1 MQQGDNTPLS
11 EATVRNAWQQLIV
24 EDLPRVAR
32 LRGWPQRTPA
42 EFERVLLDQ
51 VLESPCESGAS
62 RRTCAVNLI
71 LAIEL
76 AGRALQGK
84 VCLRAMERRSQA
96 MRDRQD
102 GDEAC
107 ERAGIGAPTSSAAQ
121 RLLAELAKPTASKP
135 AKKQQRG

>member
-1 MQQGDNTPLS
+1 MQQGDNAPLS
-11 EATVRNAWQQLIV
+11 EATVRSAWQQLIV

-51 VLESPCESGAS
+51 VLESPCELGAS

-102 GDEAC
+102 EGCPGA
-107 ERAGIGAPTSSAAQ
+107 GAPASSAAQ

-135 AKKQQRG
+135 ANKQQRG